1 MPTKSNRKI
10 EGSLGAWE
18 VYGSGRR
25 PIVNSYTKLEAGVY
39 YLWESSS
46 GTIFEPSKQFTDPII
61 DLPGLPNKFIRD
73 QVTEFWGNEH
83 KYRENG
89 FVHKRGIL
97 LYGPPGNGKSS
108 IIASLVKKLIEEDG
122 IVVIVSKFSVA
133 SGAIQSLKK
142 IEPHRKLMLLMEDM
156 DTLLSGDY
164 ATEEP
169 YALSLL
175 DGQAQVDG
183 VLFVGTTNFPEK
195 LADRFIKRPG
205 RFDLIIGMGNPIKET
220 RQSYLAHIL
229 PRVERETID
238 LLVEKTEGLS
248 LSYLRE
254 IAASYL
260 CLNVP
265 IEESVKRLK
274 ATYEAKLKGK
284 TAGMPLRSSN
294 TFGFVIGY
302 DGAATAATASK

>member
-1 MPTKSNRKI
+1 MHTPKKI
-10 EGSLGAWE
+10 EGSTGAWE

-25 PIVNSYTKLEAGVY
+25 PIVNSYSRLEAGVY
-39 YLWESSS
+39 YLWESSN
-46 GTIFEPSKQFTDPII
+46 GVIFEPNQQFNDPVL

-73 QVTEFWGNEH
+73 QVEEFWKNEH
-83 KYRENG
+83 KYREHG

-108 IIASLVKKLIEEDG
+108 VIASLVKNLIEQDG
-122 IVVIVSKFSVA
+122 IVITVSRFSMA
-133 SGAIQSLKK
+133 SGAIQNLKK
-142 IEPHRKLMLLMEDM
+142 IEPQRKLMLLMEDM

-164 ATEEP
+164 KTEEP

-175 DGQAQVDG
+175 DGQAQVNG
-183 VLFVGTTNFPEK
+183 VVFIGTTNYPEQ

-205 RFDLIIGMGNPIKET
+205 RFDLIIGMGNPAKEA
-220 RQSYLAHIL
+220 REAYLTHIL
-229 PRVERETID
+229 PHVPKETID
-238 LLVEKTEGLS
+238 FLAEKTEGLS

-265 IEESVKRLK
+265 IEESVNRLK
-274 ATYEAKLKGK
+274 TNYEAKLKGSGFSMR
-284 TAGMPLRSSN
+284 TLGFTLGYEPSASS
-294 TFGFVIGY
+294 
-302 DGAATAATASK
+302 ASASASK